1 MRVVLPTTIS
11 QFFLILVTPLQK
23 SPSTSFASVAPSIH
37 FMAWQRRL
45 IPTKQAII
53 RNGSLPD

>member
-1 MRVVLPTTIS
+1 MRVVLPTKIAW
-11 QFFLILVTPLQK
+11 FFLILVTPLQK
-23 SPSTSFASVAPSIH
+23 SPSTSFGSVAPGIH